1 MPFHGQAMIA
11 VRGLP
16 RLLVLLSLAA
26 GLVGCGGVVGYR
38 GALPPSCM
46 ESLPT
51 QSAAP
56 LQAGADALA
65 GLEQR
70 PMRPPAPAAN
80 GNCASS
86 TNSLAPPVAPNYGA
100 GVGPAFMSGQD
111 TWYAG
116 GQAVLLMVDARYS
129 GPLLVRPYHLSG
141 AGTIVTFVDLQGVP
155 LANATEKEAQHGV
168 SLVTAAHTSTGGL
181 YLAAV
186 PPTSFWRAWIGEL
199 STDGPGWFGL
209 QVDGD
214 QFTEFI
220 VFQVNAG
227 NAPPG

>member
-1 MPFHGQAMIA
+1 MIA
-11 VRGLP
+11 VRSLP

-26 GLVGCGGVVGYR
+26 GLIGCGQVVGYPA
-38 GALPPSCM
+38 ALPPSCT
-46 ESLPT
+46 ESIPS
-51 QSAAP
+51 QSAPP
-56 LQAGADALA
+56 LEAGPDVLA

-70 PMRPPAPAAN
+70 PIRPPAPAAR
-80 GNCASS
+80 NCASS
-86 TNSLAPPVAPNYGA
+86 SGSLSGAVAPDYGA
-100 GVGPAFMSGQD
+100 GVGPAYMSGQD

-116 GQAVLLMVDARYS
+116 GQAVVLMVDARYS
-129 GPLLVRPYHLSG
+129 GPLLVRPYHISG
-141 AGTIVTFVDLQGVP
+141 GGTTVSFVDMGGLS
-155 LANATEKEAQHGV
+155 LANATAKEAQHGV

-186 PPTSFWRAWIGEL
+186 TPTSFWRAWIGEL
-199 STDGPGWFGL
+199 STDGPGWFGF

-214 QFTEFI
+214 KFTEFI

>member
-1 MPFHGQAMIA
+1 MNA
-11 VRGLP
+11 VRSLL
-16 RLLVLLSLAA
+16 RLLALLSLAA
-26 GLVGCGGVVGYR
+26 GLIGCGQVVGYR
-38 GALPPSCM
+38 GAPPPSCT
-46 ESLPT
+46 ESIPS
-51 QSAAP
+51 QSATP
-56 LQAGADALA
+56 LQAGADVLA
-65 GLEQR
+65 GLQQR
-70 PMRPPAPAAN
+70 PLRPPAASPTR
-80 GNCASS
+80 NCASS
-86 TNSLAPPVAPNYGA
+86 TRNLAGGVTPDFGA
-100 GVGPAFMSGQD
+100 GVGPVYMSGQD

-116 GQAVLLMVDARYS
+116 GQAVVLMVDARYS

-141 AGTIVTFVDLQGVP
+141 AGTMVTFVDMQGAS

-168 SLVTAAHTSTGGL
+168 SLVGAAHTSTGGL

-186 PPTSFWRAWIGEL
+186 TPTSFWRAWIGQL
-199 STDGPGWFGL
+199 STDGPGWFGF